1 MIVGANGCGKTTV
14 IECLKMACTGR
25 CLKSGHTWLGNTHTT
40 NTVTHTSY
48 THFHSTHQ
56 SLTGLLLLASGSLPP
71 SVAQGQSFVNDPSMT
86 NSSEV
91 KAHIKLR
98 FNNKSGQPTV
108 VARLYQ
114 V

>member
-14 IECLKMACTGR
+14 IECLKMACTGIDLTSCR
-25 CLKSGHTWLGNTHTT
+25 DETPCHFSCLLMLPG
-40 NTVTHTSY
+40 
-48 THFHSTHQ
+48 
-56 SLTGLLLLASGSLPP
+56 ALPP

-86 NSSEV
+86 NASEV

-114 V
+114 VWTKVLQYFPRHALHGLD

>member
-14 IECLKMACTGR
+14 IECLKMACTGENFR
-25 CLKSGHTWLGNTHTT
+25 YPQSRQKLTT
-40 NTVTHTSY
+40 
-48 THFHSTHQ
+48 
-56 SLTGLLLLASGSLPP
+56 LLCVGALPP

-86 NSSEV
+86 SASEV

-114 V
+114 VVICKL

>member
-14 IECLKMACTGR
+14 IECLKMACTGE
-25 CLKSGHTWLGNTHTT
+25 SSVSSAHTVFCYDW
-40 NTVTHTSY
+40 
-48 THFHSTHQ
+48 
-56 SLTGLLLLASGSLPP
+56 SLMIYEGALPP

-114 V
+114 VFLLY

>member
-1 MIVGANGCGKTTV
+1 MLCYVMLTLHSCYVVLRALRCVRIACMCVDVLMYGVVVLYHRIAGA
-14 IECLKMACTGR
+14 
-25 CLKSGHTWLGNTHTT
+25 
-40 NTVTHTSY
+40 
-48 THFHSTHQ
+48 
-56 SLTGLLLLASGSLPP
+56 LPP

-86 NSSEV
+86 NASEV

-114 V
+114 VTN

>member
-1 MIVGANGCGKTTV
+1 MIAFSSILMTFAEN
-14 IECLKMACTGR
+14 AD
-25 CLKSGHTWLGNTHTT
+25 
-40 NTVTHTSY
+40 
-48 THFHSTHQ
+48 
-56 SLTGLLLLASGSLPP
+56 AGSLPP

>member
-1 MIVGANGCGKTTV
+1 MLIDSICR
-14 IECLKMACTGR
+14 I
-25 CLKSGHTWLGNTHTT
+25 
-40 NTVTHTSY
+40 
-48 THFHSTHQ
+48 
-56 SLTGLLLLASGSLPP
+56 GSLPP

-114 V
+114 VIRKKTKLEFKRLDGTVRTTGRRFIGWMDYGHEVADSILLVVCYDKI